1 MAPLWELCK
10 DGKLDEVRSAL
21 ARGEDV
27 NDKDCDGFTALMFAV
42 AMMQNSIVKL
52 LLDEPGVKNK

>member
-1 MAPLWELCK
+1 MAPLWLLCM

-27 NDKDCDGFTALMFAV
+27 NDKNSNGGTA
-42 AMMQNSIVKL
+42 
-52 LLDEPGVKNK
+52 